1 MLKPVSELGSSELE
15 NGKLKKNTDGS
26 LTLWLAP
33 SLPAGV
39 PATNWLPTPSTDYY
53 DSVYDADSNLST
65 QIQVILRTY
74 YPTRG
79 DEPPSI
85 LPYEQEGMPQSY
97 IPPAI
102 VRVD

>member
-39 PATNWLPTPSTDYY
+39 PATNWLPSPPQTITIAST
-53 DSVYDADSNLST
+53 ARIRN
-65 QIQVILRTY
+65 
-74 YPTRG
+74 
-79 DEPPSI
+79 
-85 LPYEQEGMPQSY
+85 
-97 IPPAI
+97 
-102 VRVD
+102 